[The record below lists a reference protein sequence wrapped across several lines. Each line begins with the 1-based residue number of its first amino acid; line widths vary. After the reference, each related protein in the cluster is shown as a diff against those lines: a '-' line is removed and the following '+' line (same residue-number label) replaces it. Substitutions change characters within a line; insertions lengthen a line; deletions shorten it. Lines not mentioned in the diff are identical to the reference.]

1 MEEKKT
7 ELEEDL
13 DRSLKHALR
22 HRKDGKNLHYIP
34 HNCEIGAKTGDDVQ
48 TFVRQWAEKNDVHL
62 FVLDWGKLECIC
74 LCLIGVSWIWII
86 STIMKT
92 DSSKTCLLRKRS
104 CIWRTLQELNLKS
117 VILFQMCIEIAWQA
131 VFANLRRIFFLQSQ
145 RTIRIFRKNNFIA
158 WIVQNPRVL
167 VWAYR
172 FFDG

>member
-7 ELEEDL
+7 ELEERL

-34 HNCEIGAKTGDDVQ
+34 LNYVIGAKTGDDVQ

-62 FVLDWGKLECIC
+62 FVLDWGKLDLDYINDYENGLLKDLSAPKTVMYLENFTGIEFKKRY
-74 LCLIGVSWIWII
+74 LVSNVY
-86 STIMKT
+86 K
-92 DSSKTCLLRKRS
+92 DC
-104 CIWRTLQELNLKS
+104 
-117 VILFQMCIEIAWQA
+117 VD
-131 VFANLRRIFFLQSQ
+131 LRRIFFLQSQ

-167 VWAYR
+167 GIQI
-172 FFDG
+172 F

>member
-13 DRSLKHALR
+13 DGSLEHAVLR

-34 HNCEIGAKTGDDVQ
+34 LNYVIEAKTGDDVQ

-62 FVLDWGKLECIC
+62 FVLDWGKLDLDYINDYENG
-74 LCLIGVSWIWII
+74 LLKDLSAP
-86 STIMKT
+86 KT
-92 DSSKTCLLRKRS
+92 VMYLENFTG
-104 CIWRTLQELNLKS
+104 IEFKS

-167 VWAYR
+167 GIQI
-172 FFDG
+172 F